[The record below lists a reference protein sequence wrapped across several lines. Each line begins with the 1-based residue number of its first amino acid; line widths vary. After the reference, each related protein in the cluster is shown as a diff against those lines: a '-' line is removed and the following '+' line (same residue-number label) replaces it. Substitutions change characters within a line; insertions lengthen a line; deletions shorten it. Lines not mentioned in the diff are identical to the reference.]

1 MANFSKLYITNG
13 GKELLNRT
21 FDSGKKLLFT
31 EVALS
36 DRVYETGMLE
46 ELTILE
52 GICQSAD
59 IRKAE
64 LLGDSVQINAVILN
78 STLEEGYFVNTLGVY
93 ARLEDSE
100 SSVLFAVAAEQ
111 MIGAY
116 MPPKSQAV
124 SGIEVKL
131 KITLDNGCNIM
142 IQSDPSAV
150 ATIREVMELES
161 NINSHLEDMS
171 NPHCIT
177 REKLGLGNVE
187 DTADMDKPVSRAQR
201 EAIDSAFSRGTG
213 YTDQKIA
220 DLINGAPGTLDTL
233 GEIAQAMRD
242 NEDVVSALEEAI
254 GRKADGAE
262 LDAHGSNGTI
272 HITAAERAAWNNL
285 IGLINALTANGAIT
299 ALQIVNTLP
308 ADAAN
313 HPTTFYLVKG

>member
-1 MANFSKLYITNG
+1 MANFSKLYITNL
-13 GKELLNRT
+13 GKELLNRNLN
-21 FDSGKKLLFT
+21 SGKKLLFT

-36 DRVYETGMLE
+36 DQVYEAGALE
-46 ELTILE
+46 ELTVLE
-52 GICQSAD
+52 GIRQSAD
-59 IRKAE
+59 IRKVE
-64 LLGDSVQINAVILN
+64 KLGDSVKISSVILN
-78 STLEEGYFVNTLGVY
+78 SELEEGYFVNTLGVY

-111 MIGAY
+111 MNGAY

-124 SGIEVKL
+124 SGIELKL
-131 KITLDNGCNIM
+131 RITLDNGCNII

-161 NINSHLEDMS
+161 NINSHLEDLG

-177 REKLGLGNVE
+177 REQLGLGNVD
-187 DTADMDKPVSRAQR
+187 DTADRDKPVSTAQR
-201 EAIDSAFSRGTG
+201 EAIDSAYSRGTG

-272 HITAAERAAWNNL
+272 HITAAERQTWNTL
-285 IGLINALTANGAIT
+285 GTLLHAITAGGAIT
-299 ALQIVNTLP
+299 EVKFVNALP
-308 ADAAN
+308 GDAAA
-313 HPTTFYLVKG
+313 HPTTFYWVRG